1 MDGRAAIH
9 VAGQPLLL
17 VSTDLQTWNTLVNE
31 LRCIV
36 IKSQPKPT
44 QSVADQ
50 LALVPLLLVV
60 WPHMVSCHRHSYSDT
75 IFGGIPNVLV
85 IS

>member
-17 VSTDLQTWNTLVNE
+17 VSTDLQTWDTLVNE

-36 IKSQPKPT
+36 VKSQPKPT

-50 LALVPLLLVV
+50 LALVPL
-60 WPHMVSCHRHSYSDT
+60 
-75 IFGGIPNVLV
+75 
-85 IS
+85 